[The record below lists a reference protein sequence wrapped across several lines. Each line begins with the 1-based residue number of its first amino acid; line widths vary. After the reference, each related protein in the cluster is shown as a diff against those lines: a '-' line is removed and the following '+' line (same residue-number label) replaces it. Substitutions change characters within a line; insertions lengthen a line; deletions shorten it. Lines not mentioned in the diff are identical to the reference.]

1 MLKALQNFF
10 NVAPTVEKT
19 KQFHAEGLSG
29 DAFLS
34 LILMTEI
41 SLADG
46 TLSSEE
52 RNYLLADLKNEYQ
65 LEGDAAE
72 NAIEKAIDA
81 VREAASLHDFT
92 APLKALEYSEKVQL
106 LETLWAVAYTDNELD
121 PHEEAMLRK
130 LADLL
135 YINHADYIKAKLS
148 VTGH

>member
-1 MLKALQNFF
+1 MLKALQSFF
-10 NVAPTVEKT
+10 NVAPAAEQT
-19 KQFHAEGLSG
+19 KQFHAEGLS
-29 DAFLS
+29 DNAFLS

-46 TLSSEE
+46 TLSPEE

-65 LEGDAAE
+65 LDDETAE
-72 NAIEKAIDA
+72 NAIEKAINA
-81 VREAASLHDFT
+81 VKEAASLHDFT

>member
-1 MLKALQNFF
+1 MLKALQSFF
-10 NVAPTVEKT
+10 NVAPAAEQT
-19 KQFHAEGLSG
+19 KQFHAEGLS
-29 DAFLS
+29 DNTFLS

-46 TLSSEE
+46 TLSPEE

-65 LEGDAAE
+65 LDDETAE
-72 NAIEKAIDA
+72 NAIEKAINA
-81 VREAASLHDFT
+81 VKEAASLHDFT

>member
-1 MLKALQNFF
+1 MLKTLQSFF
-10 NVAPTVEKT
+10 NVAPTIEQT
-19 KQFHAEGLSG
+19 KQFHAEGLSD

-46 TLSSEE
+46 TLSPEE

-72 NAIEKAIDA
+72 NAIEKAVEA